1 VYSPSPLR
9 GPGASRLALAAPLGL
24 LAIGALVLAFLI
36 GQRHPQEPPA
46 SPDSKV
52 VVTPSPNVIVSLR
65 ELARLE
71 TVDYHV
77 ERVIELADEQV
88 RLWGLVHAKD
98 AMLLVAAGD
107 VVAGVDLSKMADGDV
122 EVDWPHR
129 RVHVKMPAPEVF
141 TVAIDNA
148 RTHVVS
154 RSTDALATR
163 HEELEGRARQEAE
176 TSMRAGALE
185 AGIEGRARTGAEKAL
200 RELLHGL
207 GFEQI
212 AID

>member
-1 VYSPSPLR
+1 MYSPSPLR
-9 GPGASRLALAAPLGL
+9 GPGGSRLALAAPLGL

-36 GQRHPQEPPA
+36 GRLHPQEPPA

-52 VVTPSPNVIVSLR
+52 VLTPSPNVIVSLR
-65 ELARLE
+65 DLARLE

-122 EVDWPHR
+122 DADWAHR
-129 RVHVKMPAPEVF
+129 KVHVKLPPPEVF
-141 TVAIDNA
+141 SVAIDNA

-154 RSTDALATR
+154 RSTDTLATR

-185 AGIEGRARTGAEKAL
+185 AGIEGRARKGAETAL

-212 AID
+212 AFD